1 MRTPV
6 AGWYGKLP
14 AAGDFVQRRLPAA
27 FVEPWDAACRES
39 LIANASRLGDAWP
52 EAFLAM
58 RPLRFVIAAG
68 PCGEASWVGVVGP
81 SRDRVGRVFPLTVA
95 APLSHGVTDEVW
107 FAAAEVALH
116 LAVAG
121 ASVHEV
127 DDAVASLPVPRVAG
141 APSLP
146 TASGNDASALFWHD
160 ADPFRGLAVAGL
172 SEGLRHLCRSEDI
185 A

>member
-27 FVEPWDAACRES
+27 FVEPWDAACREA

-58 RPLRFVIAAG
+58 RPWRFAIAAG
-68 PCGEASWVGVVGP
+68 PCGGASWVGVVGP

-95 APLSHGVTDEVW
+95 APLSHGVADEAW
-107 FAAAEVALH
+107 FAAAEAALH
-116 LAVAG
+116 LALAG

-146 TASGNDASALFWHD
+146 TASGDDASAMFWRD
-160 ADPFRGLAVAGL
+160 ADPSRGLAVAGL